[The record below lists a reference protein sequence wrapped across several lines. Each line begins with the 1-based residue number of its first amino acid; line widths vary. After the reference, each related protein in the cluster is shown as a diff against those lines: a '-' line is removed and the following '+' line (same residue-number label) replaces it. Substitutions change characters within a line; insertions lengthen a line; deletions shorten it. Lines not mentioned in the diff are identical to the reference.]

1 MGESQGMILELI
13 RLEEDYD
20 FGTFGILKM
29 DKRVFCVTL
38 EPRDELNAQDVSN
51 IPAQQYWCRRYRSE
65 RYPNTWEI
73 TGVPGRSRV
82 LFHPGNV
89 AAHTRGCIMLAQH
102 FGKLHGDRAILNS
115 GKTFRD
121 FMAITD
127 RVERL
132 HLTITEN
139 Y

>member
-1 MGESQGMILELI
+1 MILELI

-20 FGTFGILKM
+20 FGTFGVLKL

-38 EPRDELNAQDVSN
+38 EPRDEFNARGISN
-51 IPAQQYWCRRYRSE
+51 IPAQQYECMRYSSP

-73 TGVPGRSRV
+73 TGVPERSKI
-82 LFHPGNV
+82 LFHAGNV
-89 AAHTRGCIMLAQH
+89 AAHTRGCPLLAQY
-102 FGKLHGDRAILNS
+102 FGKLQGDRAVLNS

>member
-1 MGESQGMILELI
+1 MILELI
-13 RLEEDYD
+13 RLEEDFYL
-20 FGTFGILKM
+20 GTFGVLKI
-29 DKRVFCVTL
+29 DKRIFCVTL
-38 EPRDELNAQDVSN
+38 EPRDELNLVGVSS
-51 IPAQQYWCRRYRSE
+51 IPAQQYECRRYSSTRH
-65 RYPNTWEI
+65 PNTWEI
-73 TGVPGRSRV
+73 SGVPDRSKI
-82 LFHPGNV
+82 LFHAGNV
-89 AAHTRGCIMLAQH
+89 ATDTRGCPLLAQH
-102 FGKLHGDRAILNS
+102 YGKLHGDRAILNS